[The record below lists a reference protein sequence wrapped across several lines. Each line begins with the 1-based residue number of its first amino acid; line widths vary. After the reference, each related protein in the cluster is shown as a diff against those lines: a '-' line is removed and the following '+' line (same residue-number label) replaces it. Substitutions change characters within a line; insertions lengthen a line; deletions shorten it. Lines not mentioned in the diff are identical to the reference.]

1 VQYRSVKQLDGDLW
15 TVSRLRPPPVLG
27 AFGCPFED
35 LAFDH
40 PRVGPGA
47 AYGIE
52 ALGELP
58 DGALPEGADGITVM
72 RGKKSCGTTLFG

>member
-1 VQYRSVKQLDGDLW
+1 MRP
-15 TVSRLRPPPVLG
+15 SRVLG

-47 AYGIE
+47 AYWIE
-52 ALGELP
+52 ALGEFP
-58 DGALPEGADGITVM
+58 NSALPEGADGVTVV
-72 RGKKSCGTTLFG
+72 RGKKSCGITLFG

>member
-1 VQYRSVKQLDGDLW
+1 
-15 TVSRLRPPPVLG
+15 VLG

-40 PRVGPGA
+40 PWVGPGA
-47 AYGIE
+47 AYWIE
-52 ALGELP
+52 ALGEFP
-58 DGALPEGADGITVM
+58 DGALPEGADGVTVV